1 MFTRLVSLLA
11 TLALVLL
18 TTLSAAH
25 ASGMNAQASVHARAA
40 EMEMHA
46 TGAADGSCAE
56 RAPCGKA
63 DRAMCEVVCAGTMLF
78 LAPGCGALAGMLEPA
93 RHDRRAD
100 AVPASHTP
108 GSIERPPRGRFL

>member
-25 ASGMNAQASVHARAA
+25 ASGMSAEASAHALAVD
-40 EMEMHA
+40 MEMHA
-46 TGAADGSCAE
+46 PAAADKSCAQG
-56 RAPCGKA
+56 APCGKA